1 MIVVS
6 MMVRPTAKRL
16 PAQQGVC
23 DRATYVITSPF
34 ISSTV
39 AGLAILRARGC
50 RCAAGW
56 LAG

>member
-1 MIVVS
+1 VVS

-16 PAQQGVC
+16 PAQQQGVR